1 MKLKKGRKQVY
12 LLNYH
17 FV

>member
-1 MKLKKGRKQVY
+1 MRTAIPRNSL